1 MGVRGIRGAINVEA
15 NNREEISVATQRLLR
30 DMVAANQIQHD
41 QIISIFFT
49 MTTDLNAAFPAAA
62 ARALGWTDIPL
73 LDAQEMEVPGGMA
86 RVIRVLMHVET
97 HRTLAQIQHVYL
109 DAAAALRPDISQ

>member
-1 MGVRGIRGAINVEA
+1 MGVRGIRGAIDVAANSQEA
-15 NNREEISVATQRLLR
+15 ISVATQRLLR
-30 DMVAANQIQHD
+30 DMVAANEIQHD

-73 LDAQEMEVPGGMA
+73 LDAQEMEVPGGMP

-97 HRTLAQIQHVYL
+97 HRTLAQIHHVYL
-109 DAAAALRPDISQ
+109 EAAAALRPDIPQ